1 MNRFSWPWWPRRKT
15 RSLDD
20 ATLPSERFEG
30 GDRRHLLQAL
40 SAMAGG
46 GALTVLSQPAEAK
59 DASDLPPPKR
69 ALTGRDQAGKS
80 VFKSFAVTSKEV
92 EIDSIRGRTSFDLY
106 MTDGGL

>member
-20 ATLPSERFEG
+20 AALACERFEG

-46 GALTVLSQPAEAK
+46 GALAVLSQPGEAK

-69 ALTGRDQAGKS
+69 ALTGRDEAGKS
-80 VFKSFAVTSKEV
+80 V
-92 EIDSIRGRTSFDLY
+92 
-106 MTDGGL
+106 